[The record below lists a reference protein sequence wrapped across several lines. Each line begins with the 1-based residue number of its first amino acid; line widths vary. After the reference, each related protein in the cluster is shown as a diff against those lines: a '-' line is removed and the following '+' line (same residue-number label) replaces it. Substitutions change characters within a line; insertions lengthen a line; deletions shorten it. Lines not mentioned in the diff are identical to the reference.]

1 MSSESRDI
9 PRSHLSANPRDS
21 STPLGMTAANKP
33 RRQLGLFDATMIV
46 MGGIVGAGIFA
57 NPSEVAHRVHTPF
70 LILGVWIL
78 GGLLAMC
85 GAFIWAELATRLPGA
100 AGGQY
105 VYLREAYH
113 PAIAFVYGWGLLLVT
128 QTGGMAAV
136 AVIFAS
142 YFRELTGV
150 GWNGSIIAAI
160 ALLILTGINC
170 FGARAGSNVQSALM
184 LLKIGAIAALVII
197 GFAVGGRAPEHS
209 AASLEPPFSFSLL
222 KSIGAAMVPIAFA
235 YGGWQTATFVAAE
248 IRDPRRDLSRGLLL
262 GVTGVVV
269 LYVAVNLACLRVL
282 GPAGLNAT
290 TTPASDL
297 IRIALGE
304 SGARWIALAITI
316 SALGFLSQSMLTAPR
331 VYYAM
336 ARDGL
341 FFSSVG
347 KLFGKAEAPVVAIIL
362 QGFAAIVIACS
373 GTYGEILNFE
383 VTVDFVFFGMT
394 AAALFILRSEGIGS
408 DSVTYRVPG
417 HPVTT
422 ILFVLS
428 CAAIVASAIIS
439 SPWNSAIAL
448 CIMLAGLP
456 VYYFWRRL
464 LLREPSK

>member
-1 MSSESRDI
+1 
-9 PRSHLSANPRDS
+9 
-21 STPLGMTAANKP
+21 MTMLDNSKP

-70 LILGVWIL
+70 LILGVWVL
-78 GGLLAMC
+78 GGLLAIC

-113 PAIAFVYGWGLLLVT
+113 PAVAFVYGWGLLLVT

-142 YFRELTGV
+142 YFRALTGV
-150 GWNGSIIAAI
+150 MWSESGIAA
-160 ALLILTGINC
+160 ATLLILTVINC
-170 FGARAGSNVQSALM
+170 FGARTGSNVQSALM
-184 LLKIGAIAALVII
+184 LLKIGAIATLVII
-197 GFAVGGRAPEHS
+197 GLTVGGHAPDQS
-209 AASLEPPFSFSLL
+209 TSLLEKPFSFDLL

-262 GVTGVVV
+262 GVSGVVA
-269 LYVAVNLACLRVL
+269 LYLAVNLVCLRVL
-282 GPAGLNAT
+282 GPAGLDAT

-297 IRIALGE
+297 MRIALGE

-341 FFSSVG
+341 FFASVG
-347 KLFGKAEAPVVAIIL
+347 KLFGKSEAPVIAILL
-362 QGFAAIVIACS
+362 QGFAAIVHCLFRHVWRDS
-373 GTYGEILNFE
+373 KFRSHRRFHLFRNDRGG
-383 VTVDFVFFGMT
+383 
-394 AAALFILRSEGIGS
+394 ALVLRRRRIGS

-417 HPVTT
+417 HPFTT
-422 ILFVLS
+422 MLFVLS
-428 CAAIVASAIIS
+428 CAAIVLSAIIA
-439 SPWNSAIAL
+439 SPRNSAIAL

-456 VYYFWRRL
+456 VYYFWSRFRRAH
-464 LLREPSK
+464 SKFKTAQT